1 VLRKPCFAPH
11 NYTGSSISGAVQH
24 VSKYNNLNFGMPRLV
39 GGEHQFEAFYFAIE
53 LLFFT
58 ISSVLDK

>member
-1 VLRKPCFAPH
+1 LQRTVSTLHSSGFVRLDRQVLRKTRFV
-11 NYTGSSISGAVQH
+11 SGAEQH

-53 LLFFT
+53 L
-58 ISSVLDK
+58 